1 MTTEIKSRVIGNLG
15 HITLNRPQA
24 LNALTYAMCEEI
36 TRLLVEWE
44 KDKNIGAVLIDGA
57 GDRAFCAGGDVILL
71 HDSGKAGDKRAENFW
86 RIEYALN
93 ELIHRYS
100 KPYITLID
108 GFVMGGGVGLSV
120 HGRLRVAGNATVFAM
135 PETGIGYFPDVGGT
149 YFLPRLKYNGMG
161 MDIGQWLGLTGA
173 RLDAGQSCHVGVANA
188 YVPSERHGDLTDALG
203 AAKLDGSDAAVANV
217 MIDFVQSPPV
227 SELIPS
233 AVKCFGE
240 KTVPAILRALDEDG
254 SEWAQKQ
261 AINIRRK
268 SPLAMCVTF
277 EALRRGAKM
286 NFQEVMTQELDISLN
301 FLKTQDF
308 YEGIRAQLI
317 DKDRKPKWSHDK
329 VNDVTES
336 QVQRL
341 FRKTAKPPQEF
352 LQAEFLS

>member
-1 MTTEIKSRVIGNLG
+1 MTHEIKSRVIGNLG
-15 HITLNRPQA
+15 HITLNRPKA

-36 TRLLVEWE
+36 TRLLVAWE
-44 KDKNIGAVLIDGA
+44 KDPNIGAVLIDGA

-120 HGRLRVAGNATVFAM
+120 HGRLRIAGDGTMFAM

-149 YFLPRLKYNGMG
+149 YFLPRLG

-173 RLDAGQSCHVGVANA
+173 RLDAGQTYGVGVANA
-188 YVPSERHGDLTDALG
+188 YVPSVQHGALIKALG
-203 AAKLDGSDAAVANV
+203 KAKLDASDSAVANV
-217 MIDFVQSPPV
+217 LMDFVKPPPQSEP
-227 SELIPS
+227 IPE
-233 AVKCFGE
+233 AVKAFGA
-240 KTVPAILRALDEDG
+240 KTVPAILRELDKDG

-261 AINIRRK
+261 AKNIRRK
-268 SPLAMCVTF
+268 SPLAMSVTF
-277 EALRRGAKM
+277 EAIRRGAKM
-286 NFQEVMTQELDISLN
+286 NFKEVMTQELDLSLG
-301 FLKTQDF
+301 FLRTQDF

-317 DKDRKPKWSHDK
+317 DKDRNPQWSHEGVSK
-329 VNDVTES
+329 VTES
-336 QVQRL
+336 QVQRV
-341 FRKTAKPPQEF
+341 FRKSAKPSQQF
-352 LQAEFLS
+352 LN

>member
-1 MTTEIKSRVIGNLG
+1 MTHEIISRVVGNLG
-15 HITLNRPQA
+15 HITLNRPKA

-36 TRLLVEWE
+36 TRLLVAWE
-44 KDKNIGAVLIDGA
+44 KDSNIGAVLIDGA

-71 HDSGKAGDKRAENFW
+71 HDSGKAGDTRAEEFW

-120 HGRLRVAGNATVFAM
+120 HGRLRVAGNGTVFAM

-149 YFLPRLKYNGMG
+149 YFLPRLG

-173 RLDAGQSCHVGVANA
+173 RLDAGQSCHIGVANA
-188 YVPSERHGDLTDALG
+188 FVPSDRHAELTEALG

-217 MIDFVQSPPV
+217 MIDFVQAPPNCDV
-227 SELIPS
+227 ITN
-233 AVKCFGE
+233 AVKAFGE
-240 KTVPAILRALDEDG
+240 KTVPAILRALDEEG
-254 SEWAQKQ
+254 SEWSQKQ
-261 AINIRRK
+261 AKNIRRK

-286 NFQEVMTQELDISLN
+286 NFKEVMTQELDISLN

-317 DKDRKPKWSHDK
+317 DKDRNPKWSHGSVD
-329 VNDVTES
+329 DVTEP

-341 FRKTAKPPQEF
+341 FRKTAKPPQAF
-352 LQAEFLS
+352 L

>member
-1 MTTEIKSRVIGNLG
+1 MTNEIKSRIIGNLG
-15 HITLNRPQA
+15 HITLNRPKA
-24 LNALTYAMCEEI
+24 LNALTYGMCEEI
-36 TRLLVEWE
+36 TRLLVAWE
-44 KDKNIGAVLIDGA
+44 KDKNIGAVIIDGE

-120 HGRLRVAGNATVFAM
+120 HGRLRVAGDATMFAM

-149 YFLPRLKYNGMG
+149 YFLPRLG

-173 RLDAGQSCHVGVANA
+173 RLDAGQSCHLGVANA
-188 YVPSERHGDLTDALG
+188 FVSSTRHDDLIKALG
-203 AAKLDGSDAAVANV
+203 AATLDGSDAAVANV
-217 MIDFVQSPPV
+217 MIDFVQAPPV
-227 SELIPS
+227 CELIPG
-233 AVKCFGE
+233 AVKAFGE
-240 KTVPAILRALDEDG
+240 KTVPAILRALDKDG

-277 EALRRGAKM
+277 EALRRGAKK
-286 NFQEVMTQELDISLN
+286 NFQEVMTQELDLSLN

-317 DKDRKPKWSHDK
+317 DKDRNPKWSHEA
-329 VNDVTES
+329 VNDVTEP
-336 QVQRL
+336 QVQRV
-341 FRKTAKPPQEF
+341 FRKVAKPSQEF
-352 LQAEFLS
+352 LA

>member
-1 MTTEIKSRVIGNLG
+1 MTHEIKSRVLGNLG
-15 HITLNRPQA
+15 HITLNRPKA
-24 LNALTYAMCEEI
+24 LNALTFAMCEEI
-36 TRLLVEWE
+36 TRLLVMWE
-44 KDKNIGAVLIDGA
+44 KDPNIGAVLIDGE
-57 GDRAFCAGGDVILL
+57 GERAFCAGGDVILL
-71 HDSGKAGDKRAENFW
+71 HDSGKAGDSRAEEFW

-149 YFLPRLKYNGMG
+149 YFLPRLIYNGRG

-188 YVPSERHGDLTDALG
+188 FVPSDKHSDLIEALG
-203 AAKLDGSDAAVANV
+203 AAALDGSDAAVANV
-217 MIDFVQSPPV
+217 MLGFVQAPPAC
-227 SELIPS
+227 EFIPG
-233 AVKCFGE
+233 AVKAFGE

-254 SEWAQKQ
+254 SEWAAKQ
-261 AINIRRK
+261 ANNIRRK
-268 SPLAMCVTF
+268 SPLAMSVTF

-286 NFQEVMTQELDISLN
+286 NFREVMTQELDISLN

-317 DKDRKPKWSHDK
+317 DKDRNPKWSHNS
-329 VNDVTES
+329 VNDITEP
-336 QVQRL
+336 QVQRV
-341 FRKTAKPPQEF
+341 FRKAAKPPQGF
-352 LQAEFLS
+352 LG